1 MRNSIH
7 FQHVEQIYL
16 GHKEDEKLLNQLLP
30 NNPNLA
36 SFINGHR
43 DLLGKN
49 LIVLCAN
56 FFELYTLD
64 FLPKFLSENDSLLCN
79 FLKKQALDR
88 EYHKLFDWEANNAN
102 KFFRLFGD
110 EFKEKVGSEIKED
123 IQLTQKQS
131 QFMQLGRLRNNLVH
145 EGFKSEVV
153 ERMSIDDIWEMFEA
167 SCCFYDFI
175 LEKLKAEKNH
185 VELEYCI

>member
-64 FLPKFLSENDSLLCN
+64 YLPKFLSENDSLLCN
-79 FLKKQALDR
+79 FLKK
-88 EYHKLFDWEANNAN
+88 
-102 KFFRLFGD
+102 
-110 EFKEKVGSEIKED
+110 
-123 IQLTQKQS
+123 
-131 QFMQLGRLRNNLVH
+131 
-145 EGFKSEVV
+145 
-153 ERMSIDDIWEMFEA
+153 
-167 SCCFYDFI
+167 
-175 LEKLKAEKNH
+175 
-185 VELEYCI
+185 